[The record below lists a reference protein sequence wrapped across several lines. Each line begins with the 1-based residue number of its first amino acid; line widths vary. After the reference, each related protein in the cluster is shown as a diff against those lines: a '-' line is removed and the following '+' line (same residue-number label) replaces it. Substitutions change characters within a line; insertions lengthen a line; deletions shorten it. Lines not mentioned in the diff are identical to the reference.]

1 MTTQVSVRDCVGAAL
16 RFVRE
21 RWQLILIA
29 SVAGAAATALLA
41 ALGLTSPAVALL
53 CDVAVW
59 MVQAFVYAALTK
71 AALGSKERLVAGE
84 GLRLFGAMMVIGFF
98 LFIVF
103 FVLIIPGAIVLI
115 VGPMSGYLPEMQRAG
130 QDQAAMMQVMT
141 RFAQENPAPLLAFFA
156 FYGILWFLLSSRL
169 YLAAPATVDAK
180 RVLTFET
187 WRWTRGHTLKIAGAR
202 LLLLLPAFI
211 LMAALAY
218 LIARALG
225 IDPNAVSSA
234 RSSGLAFTTYIAFD
248 RIVFFAAYLALEAGL
263 SIALYRALKPAEGA
277 SPKV

>member
-21 RWQLILIA
+21 RWRLIFIA
-29 SVAGAAATALLA
+29 SVAGAVATALLV
-41 ALGLTSPAVALL
+41 ALGVTSPAIAIL
-53 CDVAVW
+53 CDVAGWV
-59 MVQAFVYAALTK
+59 VQAFVYAALTK
-71 AALGSKERLVAGE
+71 AALGSKERLVAAE
-84 GLRLFGAMMVIGFF
+84 GFRLFAALMVIGFF

-103 FVLIIPGAIVLI
+103 FVLIIPGAIVL
-115 VGPMSGYLPEMQRAG
+115 VAGPMSAYLPEMQRAG

-211 LMAALAY
+211 LMAALTY
-218 LIARALG
+218 LTARALG
-225 IDPNAVSSA
+225 IDPNSAASA
-234 RSSGLAFTTYIAFD
+234 RASALAFTAYVAFD

-263 SIALYRALKPAEGA
+263 SSALYRALKPADSA
-277 SPKV
+277 APKV